1 MSFGLRIKTL
11 ICTILFGAFS
21 MAVMLH
27 YSANKM
33 IVIADTDMTQ
43 DAAVSDGEE
52 ETEPEFMENE
62 SEEPGELILLEN
74 EEKTNYLCIPLPA
87 GMKAERIRM
96 ENHYMEKQ
104 LWVFLQDIPDNF
116 YGNRAVSGNLDQII
130 AGDIEYQN
138 EGVCLKFNLTDIY
151 ECKSIL
157 ENDYLYVEFV
167 APREIYD
174 KLIVIDAGHGGE
186 DAGWG
191 AEDLFEKDITL
202 DIVTRL
208 KEKLDESGIKVY
220 YTRVGDENPSQ
231 EDRIYLANAVKAD
244 MFISIHVN
252 YNEEDSEQ
260 YGTETFYNS
269 SFFIPGFGS
278 VELADAVE
286 REVVISINGKG
297 NGLLEADSECYVL
310 QNASVPAAQ
319 LKVGYLSNKQ
329 EAILLGK
336 EDYRQRIADGIYN
349 AILKAYE

>member
-1 MSFGLRIKTL
+1 MSFGLKIKTL
-11 ICTILFGAFS
+11 ICTILFGVFA

-27 YSANKM
+27 YSANKT
-33 IVIADTDMTQ
+33 IVIADTAQ
-43 DAAVSDGEE
+43 DSESASGEE
-52 ETEPEFMENE
+52 KGRAEFPENE
-62 SEEPGELILLEN
+62 SREPGELILQEN

-87 GMKAERIRM
+87 GLKAERIRM

-116 YGNRAVSGNLDQII
+116 YGNRAVSGNLNQII
-130 AGDIEYQN
+130 AGVIEYQN
-138 EGVCLKFNLTDIY
+138 EGVCLKFDLTDIY

-167 APREIYD
+167 APREVYD
-174 KLIVIDAGHGGE
+174 KIIVIDAGHGGE
-186 DAGWG
+186 DAGWK
-191 AEDLFEKDITL
+191 AEELFEKDITL
-202 DIVTRL
+202 DIVTKL
-208 KEKLDESGIKVY
+208 KEKLDESRIKVY
-220 YTRVGDENPSQ
+220 YTRVGDENPSR
-231 EDRIYLANAVKAD
+231 EDRIHLANAVKAD

-252 YNEEDSEQ
+252 YNEEDSDQ

-278 VELADAVE
+278 VELADTVE
-286 REVVISINGKG
+286 REVVTSINGKG
-297 NGLLEADSECYVL
+297 NGLFEAASDCFIL
-310 QNASVPAAQ
+310 QNASVPAAKV
-319 LKVGYLSNKQ
+319 KVGYLSNKQ

>member
-11 ICTILFGAFS
+11 VCTILFGVFA

-27 YSANKM
+27 YAANRQ
-33 IVIADTDMTQ
+33 IVIADIEQ
-43 DAAVSDGEE
+43 DSSVASGEE
-52 ETEPEFMENE
+52 ETEPESAENE
-62 SEEPGELILLEN
+62 GREPGELILQEN
-74 EEKTNYLCIPLPA
+74 EGKTNYLCIPLPA
-87 GMKAERIRM
+87 GIKAERIQM

-104 LWVFLQDIPDNF
+104 LWVFLQDIPENF

-130 AGDIEYQN
+130 AGAIEYQN
-138 EGVCLKFNLTDIY
+138 EGICLKFDLTDIY

-167 APREIYD
+167 APREVYD
-174 KLIVIDAGHGGE
+174 KVIVIDAGHGGE
-186 DAGWG
+186 DAGWK
-191 AEDLFEKDITL
+191 AEGLLEKDITL

-208 KEKLDESGIKVY
+208 KEKMDESGIKVY

-231 EDRIYLANAVKAD
+231 EDRIHLANAVKAD

-252 YNEEDSEQ
+252 YDEGDSGK

-286 REVVISINGKG
+286 REVVTSINGKG
-297 NGLLEADSECYVL
+297 NGLFEADSECFVL

-319 LKVGYLSNKQ
+319 LKAGYLSNKQ

-336 EDYRQRIADGIYN
+336 EDYRQRIADGVYN